1 VCRELATDF
10 EVVATA
16 ADGRQAL
23 SAAQRLE
30 PELVVLDITM
40 PELDG
45 FQTLRELKRLKS
57 RAKIVFLTMHGE
69 DEHILEALRCGANG
83 YVLKIRARSDLRAA
97 LDHVRAGRLFLPT
110 PSPLALAGHFGHVV
124 QFYAD
129 DDHFLDSAS
138 RFLSTALGCGDSVGV
153 NLNAAHRSGIAQ
165 RLQVQG
171 WDITQMKK
179 QGRYV
184 EFDAADV
191 LSRIM
196 REDGLDEAS
205 MAAIID
211 DIERARL
218 TSPHG
223 PHCRMTLCGELA
235 GFLCSSGRVDVATE
249 IERIWHDRTGRL
261 PFLTLCPYPLAPGTA
276 LRSELFANI
285 WEQHSVVSH
294 ACAAAQAYDHR
305 PRTGVPFT
313 SSRG

>member
-10 EVVATA
+10 DVVATA

-23 SAAQRLE
+23 NAAQRLD

-69 DEHILEALRCGANG
+69 DEHILEALRCGASG
-83 YVLKIRARSDLRAA
+83 YVLKIRARSDLTAA

-110 PSPLALAGHFGHVV
+110 PSPLALAGHFGHIV

-129 DDHFLDSAS
+129 DDHFVDSAS

-153 NLNAAHRSGIAQ
+153 NLSAAHRTGIAQ
-165 RLQVQG
+165 RLREQG
-171 WDITQMKK
+171 WDIARMKK
-179 QGRYV
+179 QGRYL
-184 EFDAADV
+184 EFDTADV

-196 REDGLDEAS
+196 RKGGLDAAS
-205 MAAIID
+205 IAAIID

-218 TSPHG
+218 TSPQG

-235 GFLCSSGRVDVATE
+235 GSLYASGRVDVATE
-249 IERIWHDRTGRL
+249 LERIWHDCTRRL
-261 PFLTLCPYPLAPGTA
+261 PFLTLCPYPLAPGA
-276 LRSELFANI
+276 GLRSELFANI
-285 WEQHSVVSH
+285 CEQHSVVSH
-294 ACAAAQAYDHR
+294 ASTAA
-305 PRTGVPFT
+305 
-313 SSRG
+313 